1 MQIQTPAAIS
11 SNHASAEIH
20 RANPGKP
27 AVAAPKE
34 FEKELQAMPKCF
46 IDDKCIRPIPGKP
59 SVSIADFFQNDAKAL
74 VEDTLSDVRND
85 HPLVSNLAMQRF
97 TSKLRGMT
105 PGELDDVK
113 DAIVAKMSSPDASQS
128 DRNVLQKMYNLAD
141 AASEN
146 RQPDRPFPVRPRPF
160 PIDEIPMPK
169 PFPMPR
175 HWDVMPNSMDQI
187 QALNQKAQ

>member
-1 MQIQTPAAIS
+1 MQIQAPASVSINRSQELGSKPSAIVSTPK
-11 SNHASAEIH
+11 NAEDVF
-20 RANPGKP
+20 AT
-27 AVAAPKE
+27 
-34 FEKELQAMPKCF
+34 PKCF
-46 IDDKCIRPIPGKP
+46 ADEKCIRPIPGKP
-59 SVSIADFFQNDAKAL
+59 NVSIADFFQNDAKAL

-146 RQPDRPFPVRPRPF
+146 RMPVRPVHPVRPLPF
-160 PIDEIPMPK
+160 PSQEYPTPK

-175 HWDVMPNSMDQI
+175 HWDNVPNIMEKFQVFK
-187 QALNQKAQ
+187 QKAE

>member
-11 SNHASAEIH
+11 SNRASAEIH
-20 RANPGKP
+20 KAKPGQS
-27 AVAAPKE
+27 AVATPKE
-34 FEKELQAMPKCF
+34 FEQKLQAIPKCF
-46 IDDKCIRPIPGKP
+46 VDEKCIRPIPGKP
-59 SVSIADFFQNDAKAL
+59 SISIADFFQNDAKAL

-146 RQPDRPFPVRPRPF
+146 RHPGRPFPVRPRPF
-160 PIDEIPMPK
+160 PMDEIPMPK
-169 PFPMPR
+169 PFPLPR
-175 HWDVMPNSMDQI
+175 HFDVMPNEMDQLQVLK
-187 QALNQKAQ
+187 QAQ